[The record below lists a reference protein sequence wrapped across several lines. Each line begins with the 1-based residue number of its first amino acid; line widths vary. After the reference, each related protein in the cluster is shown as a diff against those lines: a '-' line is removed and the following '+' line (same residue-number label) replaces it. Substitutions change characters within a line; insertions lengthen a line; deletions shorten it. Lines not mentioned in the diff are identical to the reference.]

1 MQKEKPMILTWLAIA
16 GFVRGSALIN
26 FAICISEYSTL
37 EKLPAAFGLHNV
49 GKGLFV
55 VALGPILGEIFQ
67 LAIAYARDIKQNNQE

>member
-1 MQKEKPMILTWLAIA
+1 MQVEKPMILTWLAIA

-55 VALGPILGEIFQ
+55 VALGPLLGEYFHSILSSFQ
-67 LAIAYARDIKQNNQE
+67 DFRNLNIL